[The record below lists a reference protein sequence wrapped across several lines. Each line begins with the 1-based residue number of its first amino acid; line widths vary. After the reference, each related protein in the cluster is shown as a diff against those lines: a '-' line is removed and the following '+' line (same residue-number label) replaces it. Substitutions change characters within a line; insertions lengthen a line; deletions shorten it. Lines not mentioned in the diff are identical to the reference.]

1 MIGPARPRRVLHI
14 VHDYHPAV
22 GGSELLFQR
31 IAEGLAARGWDMWT
45 FTSTARRSGDF
56 IKAGG
61 NTLPAGRDTV
71 NGLPVHRFRFVQ
83 PPPAVRRVMDAT
95 SHVWSTRQW
104 PGYGKVKAWWVGPHM
119 RGLVRAAVRLR
130 PDLIAATAAPFLPLW
145 DAARAA
151 SLARVP
157 LAIMPCLHPGDRWLS
172 DNPSLVRL
180 LRRADAVMALTVYEK
195 RMLQALSVDGS
206 RVTVVGGGVAVDAR
220 LGAAVGLRK
229 THGIPEDASLV
240 LFCGRKEQGKGVQE
254 TIEAMVR
261 LWQQGS
267 SAHLVLAGGATD
279 FSTCHLPPFI
289 SRIPAAWRARVVV
302 RDDVTEAEKWG
313 WYEACDV
320 MAHPSHVES
329 FGLVYLEAWSC
340 GKPVIGGR
348 TGPQAALIEEG
359 VDGYLVKPRSAQELA
374 AAIRRVLDDP
384 ERARRLG
391 EAGRQKVLREYTWDR
406 VVDRAE
412 ALYQS
417 LVAGSS

>member
-1 MIGPARPRRVLHI
+1 VIGPKRPRRVLHI

-56 IKAGG
+56 IKAASQ
-61 NTLPAGRDTV
+61 TLPAGRDTV
-71 NGLPVHRFRFVQ
+71 NGLPVHRFGFVEF
-83 PPPAVRRVMDAT
+83 PPAVRRVMDAT
-95 SHVWSTRQW
+95 SHLWSTRQW

-195 RMLQALSVDGS
+195 RMLQALSVDES
-206 RVTVVGGGVAVDAR
+206 RVAVVGGGVAVDAR
-220 LGAAVGLRK
+220 LGAAAGLRK